1 MTKLRSAQMRTA
13 VRITPTTGYSA
24 WRFYSDPWAELVPS
38 HGSNLP
44 AQAIRV
50 TSSREPREIHASA

>member
-24 WRFYSDPWAELVPS
+24 WRFLQRPVGGTGSVPRVKPAGPSDPRHIFA
-38 HGSNLP
+38 
-44 AQAIRV
+44 
-50 TSSREPREIHASA
+50 